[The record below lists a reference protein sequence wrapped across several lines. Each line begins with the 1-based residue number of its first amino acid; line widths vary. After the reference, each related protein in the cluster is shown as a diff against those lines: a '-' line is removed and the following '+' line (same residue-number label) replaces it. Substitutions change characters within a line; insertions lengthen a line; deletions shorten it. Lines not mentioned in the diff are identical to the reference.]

1 MDPALSGLV
10 PCLAS
15 RRSRGSQSCPAGGPL
30 WWTGWSTWHD
40 GGGSSQLTAHSSDNS
55 SWIKSDVFKWQCMFA
70 ILLSPL
76 DLLWR
81 RRASVVSVAT
91 RTAKRTLLFSFNIS
105 ALAADLRP
113 VVGQLHP
120 GWQSNDYYMA
130 VSLLMTPLVTGLLTS
145 PPQAWGQVTSRGG
158 FFNCE
163 SNSRTI

>member
-1 MDPALSGLV
+1 MDPPLSGLV

-40 GGGSSQLTAHSSDNS
+40 GGGSSQLRQFPMNH
-55 SWIKSDVFKWQCMFA
+55 KWCFQMTMSVCYP
-70 ILLSPL
+70 PL

-158 FFNCE
+158 FFNCGR
-163 SNSRTI
+163 NSRSI